1 MHKLAGGFFF
11 CFIFVLVSCKSA
23 KEQGKTGTANTDEP
37 QEKTAEKPAERKLD
51 FSAGPPTIVY
61 RTVGEYKKNV
71 AVTLSDDKSEVVAYP
86 GTNDVFY
93 KGLPAYPYPLKND
106 YWLDNRG
113 INKNTAF
120 IDMSYDAYSKL
131 PEPPSP
137 LELYEMIIDKD
148 PIIEICNCGN
158 RNQFRNE
165 IAELND
171 MIEDSTLTKLC
182 KKIK

>member
-1 MHKLAGGFFF
+1 R
-11 CFIFVLVSCKSA
+11 
-23 KEQGKTGTANTDEP
+23 D
-37 QEKTAEKPAERKLD
+37 
-51 FSAGPPTIVY
+51 
-61 RTVGEYKKNV
+61 EYKKNV
-71 AVTLSDDKSEVVAYP
+71 AVTLSDDKSEVIAYP

-93 KGLPAYPYPLKND
+93 RGLPAYPYSLKDD

-120 IDMSYDAYSKL
+120 IDMSYEAYSKL

-148 PIIEICNCGN
+148 PIIEIFNCGN

-165 IAELND
+165 ISELND

-182 KKIK
+182 RKIK